1 MKLDKNFL
9 GIVVVL
15 IAAGAVSM
23 MLYFRQLSDSDS
35 AKVSTLPM
43 EIADWKGKDI
53 PLDERTYRILE
64 TKNLLMRE
72 YKSPEN
78 QSVYL
83 YMVVSE
89 VNRRVVHP
97 PEVCYTGDGNEISEK
112 EQVEINI
119 PGFGKPFALNSFVSM
134 KGSMRESLVYY
145 CYKSGDKFT
154 TDYITQQ
161 ANMVLSNVMGKY
173 APGALVRI
181 STSIVNNDKEKAAQ
195 ILQEFSKEVFP
206 LIRKSTQ

>member
-1 MKLDKNFL
+1 MKIDKSFI
-9 GIVVVL
+9 GIIALL
-15 IAAGAVSM
+15 IVAGGISVALYLRQMEDSTAV
-23 MLYFRQLSDSDS
+23 
-35 AKVSTLPM
+35 KVSLLPM
-43 EIADWKGKDI
+43 EISDWQGNDI

-112 EQVEINI
+112 EHVEVNM
-119 PGFGKPFALNSFVSM
+119 PGFKEPFALNSFVSM

-154 TDYITQQ
+154 TDYISQQ
-161 ANMVLSNVMGKY
+161 ANTVLSNVMGKY

-181 STSIVNNDKEKAAQ
+181 SIPIVNNDKEKAAQ
-195 ILQEFSKEVFP
+195 ILREFSKEVFP